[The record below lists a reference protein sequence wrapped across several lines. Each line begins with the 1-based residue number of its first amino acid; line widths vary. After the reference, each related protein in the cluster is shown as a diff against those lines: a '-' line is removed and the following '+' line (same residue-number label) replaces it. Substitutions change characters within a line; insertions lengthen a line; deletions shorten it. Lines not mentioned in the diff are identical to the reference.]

1 MFYEMSIV
9 FSSVAI
15 SFVLYFS
22 FFKYFQNTRQT
33 HESDD
38 EITFDERHDLDGKEL
53 LLVSVVRTFISNIY
67 FFAFDIKKSFLEL
80 IFTSIK

>member
-1 MFYEMSIV
+1 MFYELSIV

-22 FFKYFQNTRQT
+22 FFKYFQNNRQT
-33 HESDD
+33 HELDD

-53 LLVSVVRTFISNIY
+53 LLVSVVRMIISNI
-67 FFAFDIKKSFLEL
+67 FFFLL
-80 IFTSIK
+80 SLLKNLVLN